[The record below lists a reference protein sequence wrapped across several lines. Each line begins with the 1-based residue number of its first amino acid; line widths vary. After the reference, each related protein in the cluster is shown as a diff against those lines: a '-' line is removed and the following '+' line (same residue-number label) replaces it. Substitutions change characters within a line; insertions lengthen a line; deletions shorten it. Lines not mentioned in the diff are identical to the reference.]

1 MKKIMAGLLTFG
13 ALTLGLQAYDQ
24 AERIKD
30 MQIMEV
36 SMTEIQRGILYNNK
50 AMVLK
55 GVDSLKKT
63 SRKVEVSNKDDMD
76 YSASFAKK
84 QGENIIRYADKLK
97 ANIEANQKHAATT
110 NYTKVL
116 NQCVSC
122 HNKIRK
128 WKQ

>member
-1 MKKIMAGLLTFG
+1 MKKIMAGLLTLG
-13 ALTLGLQAYDQ
+13 ALTLSLQAYDQ
-24 AERIKD
+24 AERIQD

-36 SMTEIQRGILYNNK
+36 SMVEIQRGILYNNK
-50 AMVLK
+50 TMVLK
-55 GVDSLKKT
+55 GVESLKKI
-63 SRKVEVSNKDDMD
+63 SRKVEISNNDDMD

-84 QGENIIRYADKLK
+84 QTANIIRYADKLQT
-97 ANIEANQKHAATT
+97 NIEANQKHAATT

-128 WKQ
+128 WNQ

>member
-13 ALTLGLQAYDQ
+13 ALTLALQAYDQ

-84 QGENIIRYADKLK
+84 QGENIIRYADKLQ

>member
-1 MKKIMAGLLTFG
+1 MKKILAGLFTLG
-13 ALTLGLQAYDQ
+13 ALTLSLQAYDQ
-24 AERIKD
+24 AERIQD

-36 SMTEIQRGILYNNK
+36 SMVEIQRGILYNNK
-50 AMVLK
+50 TMVLK
-55 GVDSLKKT
+55 GVESLKKI
-63 SRKVEVSNKDDMD
+63 SRKVEISNNDDMD

-84 QGENIIRYADKLK
+84 QTANIIRYADKLQT
-97 ANIEANQKHAATT
+97 NIEANQKHAATT

-128 WKQ
+128 WNQ

>member
-1 MKKIMAGLLTFG
+1 MKKILAGLLTLG
-13 ALTLGLQAYDQ
+13 ALTLSLQAYDQ
-24 AERIKD
+24 AERIQD

-36 SMTEIQRGILYNNK
+36 SMVEIQRGILYNNK
-50 AMVLK
+50 TMVLK
-55 GVDSLKKT
+55 GVESLKKI
-63 SRKVEVSNKDDMD
+63 SRKVEISNNDDMD

-84 QGENIIRYADKLK
+84 QTANIIRYADKLQT
-97 ANIEANQKHAATT
+97 NIEANQKHAATT

-128 WKQ
+128 WNQ